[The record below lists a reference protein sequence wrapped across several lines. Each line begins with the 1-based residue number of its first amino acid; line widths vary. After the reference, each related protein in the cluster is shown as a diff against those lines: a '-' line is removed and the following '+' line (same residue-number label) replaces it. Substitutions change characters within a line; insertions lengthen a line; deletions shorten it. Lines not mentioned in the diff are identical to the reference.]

1 MIINLIRILSEYT
14 KDGYN
19 YITRDTDLKSGLGLN
34 SLELAELACAVEDE
48 FDIEIP
54 DSAMHSFVTVGDF
67 IKFIEDNQ

>member
-1 MIINLIRILSEYT
+1 MIKKLKRILSEYT

-19 YITRDTDLKSGLGLN
+19 NITRDTDLKSGLGLN

-54 DSAMHSFVTVGDF
+54 DSAMRSFVTVGDF

>member
-1 MIINLIRILSEYT
+1 MIKTLRRLLAEYT

-19 YITRDTDLKSGLGLN
+19 NITRDTHLKSGLGLN

-54 DSAMHSFVTVGDF
+54 DSAMRSFVTVGDV
-67 IKFIEDNQ
+67 IKFIEENQ